1 MKKVTVNDI
10 KKSEKNITCLT
21 CYDYLTARVMDRETD
36 LDMILVGDSL
46 GMVVLG
52 YEKTVPVTVE
62 DMIHHTA
69 AVGRGVERVFLVADF
84 PYLEIARSIDR
95 VVESSRRLMQEGG
108 AEAVKIEGAGP
119 RVEKI
124 KYLVDH
130 DVPVVGHL
138 GLTPQ
143 SVDALGGYGLQ
154 ANGEES
160 IRKLGRD
167 ARELEEA
174 GVLGVV
180 LECVPSEVAGELT
193 KILSIPTIGIGA
205 GPRCNGQVLVWQ
217 DMMGL
222 TGEKTPSFVRKWG
235 DMKQMLR
242 EGVNSFCSEVRVNS
256 FPSTEESFS
265 LPEKIDSEKL
275 SDLLQQ

>member
-1 MKKVTVNDI
+1 MKKITVNDI
-10 KKSEKNITCLT
+10 KRSEKNLTCLT
-21 CYDYLTARVMDRETD
+21 CYDYLTARIMDRETD

-52 YEKTVPVTVE
+52 YEKTVPVTLE
-62 DMIHHTA
+62 EMIHHTA

-84 PYLEIARSIDR
+84 PYLEIARSTDR
-95 VVESSRRLMQEGG
+95 VVEAARRLMAEGG

-143 SVDALGGYGLQ
+143 SVDALGGWKVQ
-154 ANGEES
+154 AKAEDS
-160 IRKLGRD
+160 IRRLGRD
-167 ARELEEA
+167 ARDLEEA
-174 GVLGVV
+174 GVLAVV
-180 LECVPSEVAGELT
+180 LECVPSEVAEELT
-193 KILSIPTIGIGA
+193 EILSIPTIGIGA
-205 GPRCNGQVLVWQ
+205 GPGCDGQVLVWQ

-222 TGEKTPSFVRKWG
+222 TGETTPSFVRKWG
-235 DMKQMLR
+235 DMKQILR
-242 EGVNSFCSEVRVNS
+242 EGVNSFCNEVRENS
-256 FPSTEESFS
+256 FPSQGESFF
-265 LPEKIDSEKL
+265 LNEKINSEEL
-275 SDLLQQ
+275 SNLLQQ